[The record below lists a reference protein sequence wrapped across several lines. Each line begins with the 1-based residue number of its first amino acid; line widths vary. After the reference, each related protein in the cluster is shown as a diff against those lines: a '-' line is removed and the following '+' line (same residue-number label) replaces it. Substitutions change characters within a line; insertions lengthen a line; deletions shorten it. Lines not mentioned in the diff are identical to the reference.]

1 MSKLRQVLKYLMS
14 FQLLNN
20 PEDYDYYLRDLNY
33 YKKENNNLSPLDAIY
48 NDISKVNN
56 DFYNVL
62 NKKSS

>member
-1 MSKLRQVLKYLMS
+1 MS